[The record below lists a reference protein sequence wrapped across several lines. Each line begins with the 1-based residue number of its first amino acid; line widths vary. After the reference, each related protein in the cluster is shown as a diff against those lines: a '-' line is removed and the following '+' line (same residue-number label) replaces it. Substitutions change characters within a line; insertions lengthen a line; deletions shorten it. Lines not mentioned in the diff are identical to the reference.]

1 MFNLEAKVDRL
12 LLAKFTFM
20 LNKWYWI
27 ILYQM

>member
-20 LNKWYWI
+20 LNK
-27 ILYQM
+27 